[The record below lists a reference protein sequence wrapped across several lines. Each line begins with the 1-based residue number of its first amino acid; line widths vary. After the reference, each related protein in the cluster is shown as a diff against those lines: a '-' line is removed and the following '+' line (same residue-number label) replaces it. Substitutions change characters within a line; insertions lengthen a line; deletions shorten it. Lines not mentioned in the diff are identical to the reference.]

1 MAGKRFEIV
10 HAETHSLV
18 AVKIIPAV
26 KIILVVDF
34 GGIIVTNECEKLR

>member
-1 MAGKRFEIV
+1 MRT
-10 HAETHSLV
+10 ETHSLV

-34 GGIIVTNECEKLR
+34 GGIIVTKERKKLQWI